1 MERYDFVAIVM
12 EDKKGR
18 TLYLK
23 ASNKPS
29 KGVVCEWTYNYDEAI
44 YFNCP
49 SEAEKFANN
58 YFKNFKNWGLKDV
71 CVRV

>member
-1 MERYDFVAIVM
+1 MCCDFVAIAM

-23 ASNKPS
+23 ASDKPS
-29 KGVVCEWTYNYDEAI
+29 KNVVCEWTYDYDEAI

-49 SEAEKFANN
+49 SEAEKFANH
-58 YFKNFKNWGLKDV
+58 YFKNFKGWILKEV
-71 CVRV
+71 YAKI

>member
-1 MERYDFVAIVM
+1 MCYDFVAIAM

-23 ASNKPS
+23 ASDKPA
-29 KGVVCEWTYNYDEAI
+29 KNVVCEWTYDYDEAI

-49 SEAEKFANN
+49 SEAEKFAND
-58 YFKNFKNWGLKDV
+58 YFKNFKGWILKEV
-71 CVRV
+71 YAKI

>member
-1 MERYDFVAIVM
+1 MSYDFVAIAM

-23 ASNKPS
+23 ASDKPS
-29 KGVVCEWTYNYDEAI
+29 KNVVCEWTYDYDEAI

-49 SEAEKFANN
+49 SEAEKFANH
-58 YFKNFKNWGLKDV
+58 YFKNFKGWILKEV
-71 CVRV
+71 YAKI

>member
-1 MERYDFVAIVM
+1 MCYDFVAIAM

-23 ASNKPS
+23 ASDKPS
-29 KGVVCEWTYNYDEAI
+29 KSVVCEWTYDYDEAI

-49 SEAEKFANN
+49 SEAEKFAND
-58 YFKNFKNWGLKDV
+58 YFKNFKGWILKEV
-71 CVRV
+71 YAKI

>member
-1 MERYDFVAIVM
+1 MGRYDFVAIIM

-23 ASNKPS
+23 ASEKPS
-29 KGVVCEWTYNYDEAI
+29 NGIVCEWTYNYEEAI
-44 YFNCP
+44 YFNWP

-58 YFKNFKNWGLKDV
+58 YFKNFKKWGLKDV
-71 CVRV
+71 YARV